1 MAKVNIKNVKGTR
14 WSVFKISMDRPNQF
28 QNFYCTPFVQRYSS
42 LSHDV
47 QSHSQICFIMILAD
61 RQSIAVQRQNVKHL
75 IEKSPKVLFFHPRP
89 HICLPSLLLCESTT
103 QQSPRRPHT
112 NCRRVCQ
119 LYTNDTGTFSF
130 SHYPWYTLFIVRSM
144 DNLYF
149 FGCSGI
155 VLFPRVDKCYNPSEH
170 DLMNSIKIKQNV
182 PFIEKSSK
190 FFPQVL

>member
-1 MAKVNIKNVKGTR
+1 MGAQTNQCSKCLWQRSILKMLKALADQYSKYQ
-14 WSVFKISMDRPNQF
+14 WIDPISSQK
-28 QNFYCTPFVQRYSS
+28 FYCTPFIQRYSH

-61 RQSIAVQRQNVKHL
+61 RQSIAVQRQNGKHL

-112 NCRRVCQ
+112 NCRHVCQ

-130 SHYPWYTLFIVRSM
+130 SHYP
-144 DNLYF
+144 
-149 FGCSGI
+149 
-155 VLFPRVDKCYNPSEH
+155 
-170 DLMNSIKIKQNV
+170 
-182 PFIEKSSK
+182 
-190 FFPQVL
+190 